1 MLPEN
6 RAGARMAPFRPLETP
21 MPLPTSERPR
31 ERLLEAGPQA
41 LSDGEVLA
49 ILLGTG
55 LRGQP
60 AAELARSLLGQW
72 GSLTAL
78 LGSAPAELARAK
90 GLGPARVARLLAA
103 LEIGRR
109 YLGAAQATGLSKAAV
124 SRHVGE
130 LEKRLGVRLLQRTTR
145 RLSLTEEGRMFFERA
160 KELLE
165 SIDEAES
172 QLTLRTGEARGVIRV
187 NAPLTFGALHLA
199 PLWGPFADANP
210 KVSLDISLSDRVVDV
225 VDEGYDLAIRI
236 TRIPESTLVARK
248 LASTRMVLC
257 ASPNYLE
264 QHGTPIHPREL
275 ASHAVISY
283 TYWST
288 RDLWQ
293 FTGPKG
299 AVEVR
304 IASRIHTNNGDTCR
318 RAALAHHGIILQPD
332 FIVGDDLHRGDL
344 VEIMPAYRAIEVGI
358 YAVYPSR
365 KNLSLKTR
373 RLIDFLAEA
382 LQTPSWSS

>member
-1 MLPEN
+1 MSKIQEMSSFVAVVG
-6 RAGARMAPFRPLETP
+6 AGSF
-21 MPLPTSERPR
+21 
-31 ERLLEAGPQA
+31 
-41 LSDGEVLA
+41 
-49 ILLGTG
+49 I
-55 LRGQP
+55 
-60 AAELARSLLGQW
+60 
-72 GSLTAL
+72 
-78 LGSAPAELARAK
+78 
-90 GLGPARVARLLAA
+90 
-103 LEIGRR
+103 
-109 YLGAAQATGLSKAAV
+109 GAAQATGLSKAAV

-172 QLTLRTGEARGVIRV
+172 QLTLRAGEARGVIRV

-264 QHGTPIHPREL
+264 RHGTPNHPREL
-275 ASHAVISY
+275 SSHAVISY
-283 TYWST
+283 TYWSA

-293 FTGPKG
+293 FTGPEG

-332 FIVGDDLHRGDL
+332 FIVGEDLHRGDL

-365 KNLSLKTR
+365 KHLSLKTR
-373 RLIDFLAEA
+373 RLVDFLAEA
-382 LQTPSWSS
+382 LRTPSWSS